1 MNTKTTKTMNN
12 KTAKA
17 VSKVAKHVQALLD
30 KAAKKHP
37 SAEHAA
43 KKTTHNSTEDKK
55 NSKKEKQHMHKS
67 AQTTGSAKANKP
79 AANKANKANK
89 AQKAQKTS
97 VPARNTVHTVGKRMS
112 TSIKTPERLS
122 KRIEALNERLTR
134 VNAQVQRDIDR
145 AVKELAA
152 WTAAES
158 KHRMAM
164 ATTAASAKTKST
176 KSGKHAK
183 KDAKPTK
190 KAIKLNGK

>member
-67 AQTTGSAKANKP
+67 AQTTGNAKANKP
-79 AANKANKANK
+79 AANKANK

-97 VPARNTVHTVGKRMS
+97 VPARNTAHTAGKRMS

-122 KRIEALNERLTR
+122 KRIEALNEKLTR

-164 ATTAASAKTKST
+164 ATTTTSAKTKST

-190 KAIKLNGK
+190 KAVKLNGK

>member
-1 MNTKTTKTMNN
+1 MNTKTTKTKSN

-43 KKTTHNSTEDKK
+43 KKTTHNIEDKK
-55 NSKKEKQHMHKS
+55 NTKKEKQHMHKS
-67 AQTTGSAKANKP
+67 AQTTGNAKANKP

-97 VPARNTVHTVGKRMS
+97 VPARNTAHTAGKRMS

-190 KAIKLNGK
+190 KVVKLNGK

>member
-1 MNTKTTKTMNN
+1 MNN

-37 SAEHAA
+37 SAEHAT
-43 KKTTHNSTEDKK
+43 KKPNHNSTEDKK

-67 AQTTGSAKANKP
+67 TQITGSAKANKP
-79 AANKANKANK
+79 AANKANKAN
-89 AQKAQKTS
+89 KAQKTS

-190 KAIKLNGK
+190 KAVKLNGK